1 MFFVSRIF
9 GGALSI
15 DAKRQ
20 IWFMERASIFAF
32 LLLLLFYWGLCC
44 EILQLSFSLKY
55 NSNGTLNDCA
65 FESVS
70 VGVVMGNSHWK
81 SQISNVTRNVRSW
94 KSCGH
99 SSMKRFPI
107 HLWQERSFLCN
118 GEDTK
123 FRFEW
128 LITCPQ
134 TKKKGV
140 KRLLR
145 GRNTS
150 ILEQTLWKQTDPI
163 SLIFNRPETV
173 RSYIKC
179 PLSPQFQR
187 PWTIVA
193 SNHFKREEVVG
204 RVPLFLGKI
213 WNKFLRLPRLHASFN
228 VTGTRINR

>member
-55 NSNGTLNDCA
+55 YSNGTLNDCA
-65 FESVS
+65 FEPVS

-81 SQISNVTRNVRSW
+81 SQISNVTQNVRSW

-99 SSMKRFPI
+99 SSMKRFLLL
-107 HLWQERSFLCN
+107 LWQERSFLCN

-173 RSYIKC
+173 KSYIKC

-193 SNHFKREEVVG
+193 SNDFKQEEVVG